1 MTSSYSTTQRP
12 LKIKWNKDEIWD
24 EMTLKIFIDT
34 LEKLQKKISDLEMA
48 VSCAKE
54 ASKN

>member
-24 EMTLKIFIDT
+24 EMILKIFIDT
-34 LEKLQKKISDLEMA
+34 LEKLQIKFSDLEMDI
-48 VSCAKE
+48 SYAKE